1 MRKLAVTEN
10 IPLGGVIDASEGWF
24 VPSGEEE
31 VDQADLNA
39 ALRVQTAAADAV
51 LLGRVTFEEMRG
63 FWPLQTDDQTGVTDY
78 LNNVEKYV
86 VSSTMTE
93 PGWQHSTVLSGDVEE
108 SIRELKGRE
117 GKDIVLTESITLVHE
132 LIARGLVDEYRLFVY
147 PVVIGRGARLFE
159 DATKRWKAE
168 IRGLP
173 PVQLGH
179 RAHALQHERMR
190 RRMPN
195 LSLLASPEC
204 LVAR

>member
-10 IPLGGVIDASEGWF
+10 ITLGGVIDASEGWF

-31 VDQADLNA
+31 VDQSDLNA

-93 PGWQHSTVLSGDVEE
+93 PGWQHSTVEE
-108 SIRELKGRE
+108 SIRELKSRE
-117 GKDIVLTESITLVHE
+117 GTDIVVTGNITLVHE
-132 LIARGLVDEYRLFVY
+132 LIARGLVDEHRLFVY
-147 PVVIGRGARLFE
+147 PVVIGGGARLFE
-159 DATKRWKAE
+159 DATNVGKLRFVDCRPFSSG
-168 IRGLP
+168 IVLTRYSTNG
-173 PVQLGH
+173 
-179 RAHALQHERMR
+179 
-190 RRMPN
+190 
-195 LSLLASPEC
+195 
-204 LVAR
+204 